1 MSLIKSIQKL
11 NNLYFS
17 FNDAFKSLKEIVKNH
32 AVIKQKIALSE
43 QMLQSAYMLIK
54 DNLET
59 VESKRQFNKII
70 KNIKSKEQ

>member
-1 MSLIKSIQKL
+1 VSLIKSIQKL

-17 FNDAFKSLKEIVKNH
+17 FNDAFKDLKEIVKNH
-32 AVIKQKIALSE
+32 AVIKQKIVLAE

>member
-1 MSLIKSIQKL
+1 VSLIKSIQKL